1 MLDYESILTNKYK
14 FRKMKTMK
22 ISVMIAVMSGL
33 MITAVNCKKD
43 DNNRN
48 LQALM
53 QKEVNLQTSATLGK
67 YLVDKQNRT
76 LYFFSDDPNGQD
88 SCTGDCQAFWR
99 IFNVDDLTAEKLGDG
114 LAISDFG
121 SVNSVSGKK
130 QLTYKGWPLYY
141 FAPLVN
147 GTNTPEASG
156 QTLGEGV
163 DNAWFVAK
171 PDYTIMLVDAQLVGQ
186 DGKSYKSDYTE
197 GIGKTTYFTDD
208 RGVTLYTFKLDSLNK
223 NKFTKPD
230 FSNNNV
236 WPIYETDKVVVPSI
250 LDKTKF
256 GSINVFGR
264 TQLTYKGWPLYY
276 FGQDDQ
282 TRGFN
287 KGISFANPGT
297 WRVPG
302 TSIGQAP
309 Q

>member
-1 MLDYESILTNKYK
+1 MKKVFAAALTL
-14 FRKMKTMK
+14 
-22 ISVMIAVMSGL
+22 S
-33 MITAVNCKKD
+33 ITAC
-43 DNNRN
+43 
-48 LQALM
+48 
-53 QKEVNLQTSATLGK
+53 S
-67 YLVDKQNRT
+67 
-76 LYFFSDDPNGQD
+76 LYAQD
-88 SCTGDCQAFWR
+88 SSLLKDVDPGRPKKEYVTNAFKSSR
-99 IFNVDDLTAEKLGDG
+99 VI
-114 LAISDFG
+114 
-121 SVNSVSGKK
+121 
-130 QLTYKGWPLYY
+130 
-141 FAPLVN
+141 N
-147 GTNTPEASG
+147 GHS
-156 QTLGEGV
+156 
-163 DNAWFVAK
+163 
-171 PDYTIMLVDAQLVGQ
+171 MLVDAQLVGQ

-297 WRVPG
+297 
-302 TSIGQAP
+302 
-309 Q
+309 